1 MKAPAKLD
9 KLEVGLILGF
19 LLPALA
25 FIVTWAIISEV
36 SIGEYINQF
45 KQLGRVSSLISLST
59 IPNLLL
65 FFIFI
70 WLNKYRA
77 ARGVVFATLV
87 LAMIMLIVK
96 FV

>member
-1 MKAPAKLD
+1 MKVHAKLD
-9 KLEVGLILGF
+9 KLEAGLILGI

-25 FIVTWAIISEV
+25 FIITWAIV
-36 SIGEYINQF
+36 SDASLGDYLNQF
-45 KQLGRVSSLISLST
+45 RQLGRVSSLISLSA

-87 LAMIMLIVK
+87 LAMLMLILKLV
-96 FV
+96 